1 MQRWGRA
8 PETYGECPT
17 LTGAVAV
24 ALNKGLTGFSTLNAT
39 RREHGAYIKVLT
51 NVRHFVAYAGPDS
64 KRFHF
69 DALVDDDDLRYTYLP
84 AWKQLVQ
91 TDTVS
96 GVMSAISG
104 LNGIPSAAHKELL
117 TDMLRGEW
125 GFEGYVLSDC
135 DTISAIS
142 TSFHYTATVEQ
153 ATAIAVKSG
162 GDLNCGPG

>member
-1 MQRWGRA
+1 
-8 PETYGECPT
+8 
-17 LTGAVAV
+17 
-24 ALNKGLTGFSTLNAT
+24 
-39 RREHGAYIKVLT
+39 
-51 NVRHFVAYAGPDS
+51 
-64 KRFHF
+64 
-69 DALVDDDDLRYTYLP
+69 
-84 AWKQLVQ
+84 
-91 TDTVS
+91 
-96 GVMSAISG
+96 MSAISG

>member
-1 MQRWGRA
+1 VA
-8 PETYGECPT
+8 T

-96 GVMSAISG
+96 SLA
-104 LNGIPSAAHKELL
+104 
-117 TDMLRGEW
+117 
-125 GFEGYVLSDC
+125 
-135 DTISAIS
+135 
-142 TSFHYTATVEQ
+142 
-153 ATAIAVKSG
+153 
-162 GDLNCGPG
+162 